1 MSVLKGF
8 HMPEVYRTNAVSTGD
23 GRNGHARTTDGLI
36 DVDLVTPKEQGGPG
50 GATNPEQLFA
60 AGYAGCFHSSLKV
73 AARGQGITLTGST
86 VTVTVSLLKDDSA
99 FTLAVAIAADLPGV
113 PTEQGEQLLE
123 QAHQRCPYSKAT
135 RGNID
140 VQLTLG
146 HTADAAAH

>member
-1 MSVLKGF
+1 
-8 HMPEVYRTNAVSTGD
+8 MPEVYRTSAVSTGD
-23 GRNGHARTTDGLI
+23 GRNGHSRTTDGMI
-36 DVDLVTPKEQGGPG
+36 DVDLATPREQGGPG

-73 AARGQGITLTGST
+73 VARGEGITLTGSE
-86 VTVTVSLLKDDSA
+86 VTVTVGLLKDDGA
-99 FTLAVAIAADLPGV
+99 FSLAVVITADLPGV
-113 PTEQGEQLLE
+113 SPEQGEKLLQ

-146 HTADAAAH
+146 QSVGNAPG